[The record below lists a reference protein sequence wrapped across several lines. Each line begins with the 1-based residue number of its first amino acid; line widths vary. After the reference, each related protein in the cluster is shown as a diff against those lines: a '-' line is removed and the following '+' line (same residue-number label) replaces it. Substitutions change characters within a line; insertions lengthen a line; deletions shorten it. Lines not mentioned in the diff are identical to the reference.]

1 MTLICPI
8 TAQPGRRN
16 HHHAQQSQF
25 HQLIS
30 FGNNPHLPSHTKEYI
45 ILDLLAS
52 ENVLILKGTLQ
63 GVSVNLQ
70 VKAGY
75 ENPYC
80 LLSCNPHVGTSG
92 HTGHTHTHTNTA
104 QGRVRVTTKPV
115 GGHWATPKHIR
126 AASTICMQCNLL
138 VCSTHSV
145 VTTCG
150 TMRAIMIG
158 LVLTVQ
164 CNILRNRFKHL
175 LSSTASPGG
184 YPYSSNRVL
193 PFLLF
198 SILEISQ
205 LNPFAP
211 VQTS

>member
-1 MTLICPI
+1 MATTLIFLHKLK
-8 TAQPGRRN
+8 N
-16 HHHAQQSQF
+16 
-25 HQLIS
+25 
-30 FGNNPHLPSHTKEYI
+30 I
-45 ILDLLAS
+45 ILNLPAFRS
-52 ENVLILKGTLQ
+52 VLILKGTLQ

-92 HTGHTHTHTNTA
+92 HTGHTHTGHTRSPREDPRDHEA
-104 QGRVRVTTKPV
+104 G
-115 GGHWATPKHIR
+115 GGHWAPPKQIR

-158 LVLTVQ
+158 LVLVVQ

-184 YPYSSNRVL
+184 HPQSL
-193 PFLLF
+193 FLKHSF
-198 SILEISQ
+198 TFIFFDRRNIAVQHFCTCANILKEGAGH
-205 LNPFAP
+205 F
-211 VQTS
+211 

>member
-25 HQLIS
+25 HQLIT

-92 HTGHTHTHTNTA
+92 HTGHTHTHRAHTQSPREGPRDHEAGGGCVGPA
-104 QGRVRVTTKPV
+104 QADPSRL
-115 GGHWATPKHIR
+115 HHLHA
-126 AASTICMQCNLL
+126 MQPACLFHPPTLL
-138 VCSTHSV
+138 QQH
-145 VTTCG
+145 
-150 TMRAIMIG
+150 AE
-158 LVLTVQ
+158 Q
-164 CNILRNRFKHL
+164 CER
-175 LSSTASPGG
+175 
-184 YPYSSNRVL
+184 
-193 PFLLF
+193 
-198 SILEISQ
+198 
-205 LNPFAP
+205 
-211 VQTS
+211 

>member
-1 MTLICPI
+1 MKIHIASYLVIRMSAPLA
-8 TAQPGRRN
+8 AQ
-16 HHHAQQSQF
+16 
-25 HQLIS
+25 
-30 FGNNPHLPSHTKEYI
+30 
-45 ILDLLAS
+45 D
-52 ENVLILKGTLQ
+52 
-63 GVSVNLQ
+63 
-70 VKAGY
+70 
-75 ENPYC
+75 
-80 LLSCNPHVGTSG
+80 
-92 HTGHTHTHTNTA
+92 TNTHRAHRA
-104 QGRVRVTTKPV
+104 QGRDRVTTKPV
-115 GGHWATPKHIR
+115 GGVWAPPKQIR

-158 LVLTVQ
+158 LVLVVL

-193 PFLLF
+193 LFLF
-198 SILEISQ
+198 SSILEISQ
-205 LNPFAP
+205 LNIFAP